1 MNRETLF
8 ESFYT
13 KAEKAIKKMGKQ
25 NIKDIYAIS
34 MLFPFGKI
42 ILKTTPDVLLLQ

>member
-8 ESFYT
+8 VQ
-13 KAEKAIKKMGKQ
+13 KQKKRLRKWGNKTS
-25 NIKDIYAIS
+25 KIS

>member
-13 KAEKAIKKMGKQ
+13 KAEKAIKKMGNKTS
-25 NIKDIYAIS
+25 KIS